1 MYSKPHPNTALRCFL
16 AFDCLNAEVVA
27 EILGM
32 NFDYDDDETACDAIA
47 DEIEKRYTTPQE
59 LSESKVFSVIVG
71 LVGLASISTYPN
83 YNTFA
88 EYIADELR
96 DDIGYCL
103 NATIIEEQICD
114 KSDSPMMKLAKCA
127 LAPIDKVA
135 ENMPS
140 KRRAIKVDVQGIS
153 AHTKPLKVAVE
164 LANLRED
171 EICDIID
178 YDELRKTLASLSDSE
193 LYEMIRVDY

>member
-16 AFDCLNAEVVA
+16 AFDCLNAEVLA
-27 EILGM
+27 EILGI
-32 NFDYDDDETACDAIA
+32 NVNLDDDETAFDAIA
-47 DEIEKRYTTPQE
+47 DEIEKWYTTPE
-59 LSESKVFSVIVG
+59 KLAESKVFAEIVN
-71 LVGLASISTYPN
+71 LATTNDYPN
-83 YNTFA
+83 YNVFA
-88 EYIADELR
+88 EYIAGEIR
-96 DDIGYCL
+96 DIIGYDVTTF
-103 NATIIEEQICD
+103 AIEDEICD
-114 KSDSPMMKLAKCA
+114 KSDSRMMKFAKCA

-153 AHTKPLKVAVE
+153 VHTKPLKVAVE

>member
-16 AFDCLNAEVVA
+16 AFDCLNAKALA

-32 NFDYDDDETACDAIA
+32 NFNYDDYEASCDAVA
-47 DEIEKRYTTPQE
+47 DEIEKRYTTPE
-59 LSESKVFSVIVG
+59 KLAESKVFAEIVN
-71 LVGLASISTYPN
+71 LATTNDYPN
-83 YNTFA
+83 YNVFA
-88 EYIADELR
+88 EYIAGEIR
-96 DDIGYCL
+96 DIIGYDVTTF
-103 NATIIEEQICD
+103 AIEDEICD
-114 KSDSPMMKLAKCA
+114 KSDSRMMKFAKCA